1 MADKTIQ
8 IPDSPVRR
16 AVRCAIFG
24 ALACAA
30 YALKAGRDLDFSL
43 GTAPAARSLF
53 YFLSL
58 AFAVLA
64 GQQLAALAVIFLVR
78 RRHGPAGEIKM
89 LNGFLQV
96 MAILTVIIGLLYSLG
111 QLSAIGTVA
120 ATFAGML
127 LGWSLQSPVSGVAA
141 WVLVTLKRP
150 FRIGDRV
157 FFSSLGLV
165 GDVKHIGLMYTVMD
179 QVGGSVGSEEAIG
192 RDILIPNAMLF
203 SQVAINYTPK
213 AQAAFILDEVVIRI
227 TYDSD
232 WDATE
237 KVMLAAAYAV
247 TADIIR
253 ETGDKP
259 YIRSDMW
266 DYGILMRLRYM
277 TMAKDRPRITH
288 EIVRHIFKAVQH
300 NPKVDW
306 AIPFVYSFR
315 KSTDG
320 MMRGHLPAADGQM
333 IEIQAD
339 AVDEAGLEFLKAPEY
354 EVETEQLAKSI
365 QERGLLQPII
375 VTPMQDGRYH
385 VIAGHKRFVA
395 CRKLGW
401 KIVPV
406 VVQQEPAG
414 DLPGPVA
421 AA

>member
-1 MADKTIQ
+1 M
-8 IPDSPVRR
+8 
-16 AVRCAIFG
+16 
-24 ALACAA
+24 
-30 YALKAGRDLDFSL
+30 
-43 GTAPAARSLF
+43 
-53 YFLSL
+53 
-58 AFAVLA
+58 
-64 GQQLAALAVIFLVR
+64 
-78 RRHGPAGEIKM
+78 
-89 LNGFLQV
+89 
-96 MAILTVIIGLLYSLG
+96 
-111 QLSAIGTVA
+111 
-120 ATFAGML
+120 
-127 LGWSLQSPVSGVAA
+127 
-141 WVLVTLKRP
+141 
-150 FRIGDRV
+150 
-157 FFSSLGLV
+157 
-165 GDVKHIGLMYTVMD
+165 GDVKHVGLMYTVMD
-179 QVGGSVGSEEAIG
+179 QVGGSIGSEEAIG

-237 KVMLAAAYAV
+237 KVMLEAAHSV
-247 TADIIR
+247 TAEIIK

-320 MMRGHLPAADGQM
+320 MMRGHLPASDTQM
-333 IEIQAD
+333 IEIPTT
-339 AVDEAGLEFLKAPEY
+339 AVDEEGLEFLNTPEY
-354 EVETEQLAKSI
+354 EAESEKLAQNI

-375 VTPMQDGRYH
+375 VTPLAGGRYR
-385 VIAGHKRFVA
+385 VIAGHKRFLA

-406 VVQQEPAG
+406 VVQQEPTAELAG
-414 DLPGPVA
+414 PISVV
-421 AA
+421 

>member
-1 MADKTIQ
+1 MADKTVQ

-16 AVRCAIFG
+16 AVWCVTFAV
-24 ALACAA
+24 LAYVA
-30 YALKAGRDLDFSL
+30 YALRGQSVLSVRLSESHSLLDFV
-43 GTAPAARSLF
+43 
-53 YFLSL
+53 SL

-64 GQQLAALAVIFLVR
+64 CQHLAALAVIFMVR
-78 RRHGPAGEIKM
+78 QRKGPAGEIKM

-96 MAILTVIIGLLYSLG
+96 MTILVVIGAFVYSLG
-111 QLSAIGTVA
+111 RLQAIGAMA
-120 ATFAGML
+120 AGFAGML

-165 GDVKHIGLMYTVMD
+165 GDVKHVGLMYTVMD
-179 QVGGSVGSEEAIG
+179 QVGGSIGSEEAIG

-237 KVMLAAAYAV
+237 KVMLEAAHSV
-247 TADIIR
+247 TAEIIK

-320 MMRGHLPAADGQM
+320 MMRGHLPASDTQM
-333 IEIQAD
+333 IEIPTT
-339 AVDEAGLEFLKAPEY
+339 AVDEEGLEFLNTPEY
-354 EVETEQLAKSI
+354 EAESEKLAQNI

-375 VTPMQDGRYH
+375 VTPLAGGRYR
-385 VIAGHKRFVA
+385 VIAGHKRFLA

-406 VVQQEPAG
+406 VVQQEPTAELAG
-414 DLPGPVA
+414 PISVV
-421 AA
+421 

>member
-1 MADKTIQ
+1 MPEKVLHK
-8 IPDSPVRR
+8 PDSPVRR
-16 AVRCAIFG
+16 AIWCVGFA

-30 YALKAGRDLDFSL
+30 YALKARDVDFSL

-64 GQQLAALAVIFLVR
+64 GEQLAALAVIYVVR
-78 RRHGPAGEIKM
+78 RRKGPAGEVQM
-89 LNGFLQV
+89 LNGFLQI
-96 MAILTVIIGLLYSLG
+96 MAIMTVIIGLVYSLG

-127 LGWSLQSPVSGVAA
+127 LGWSLQAPVSGVAA

-165 GDVKHIGLMYTVMD
+165 GDVKDVGLMYTVMD

-203 SQVAINYTPK
+203 NQVAINYTPK

-232 WDATE
+232 WDAAE
-237 KVMLAAAYAV
+237 KVMLEAAYDV

-288 EIVRHIFKAVQH
+288 EIVRHIFKAVQR

-320 MMRGHLPAADGQM
+320 MMRGHLPTPDTQM
-333 IEIQAD
+333 VEIPVS

-354 EVETEQLAKSI
+354 EAETEQLAKSI
-365 QERGLLQPII
+365 EERGLLQPII
-375 VTPMQDGRYH
+375 VTRTPEGRYH

-395 CRKLGW
+395 CLKLGW

-406 VVQQEPAG
+406 VVQQEPSGELTSPIAT
-414 DLPGPVA
+414 V
-421 AA
+421 